1 MVLEEHRP
9 TPEEILKKIRMIDPD
24 ETRVRQGRLKIFFG
38 YAAGVGKTYAMLEM
52 AHQMKDMGVDVVAGY
67 IEPHIRPATMKL
79 VEGLECLPPLVVSY
93 KGITLRE
100 FDLDAA
106 LARKPQLILVDELAH
121 SNAQGCRHVKRYQDI
136 EELLRAG
143 IDVYTTVNVQHL
155 ESLNDLVS
163 SLTGVTVNERIP
175 DWVFDSADQVEVVD
189 VEPDDLIARLEEGKV
204 YRAAQ
209 AQQALGHFFSK
220 QNLAALREIAL
231 RRTAD
236 RLNRTARKQHPE
248 GFLNPSDHIL
258 VCLSSAPSNAKVIR
272 TAARMA
278 EAFQGDF
285 TALFV
290 ETPDTRELSGENR
303 KRLRANLKLAEDLGA
318 RIATVYGDDPAAQI
332 ADYSRTSGVTKIVLG
347 RTNHRRRRGW
357 WNKKALVDRLTELA
371 PNLDVYIIPDRQ
383 PAYRPKWKIAPSELS
398 FSWKDTGKMLGILA
412 AATLLGELFSRLGFG
427 ETNIVTVYILGV
439 LLTATWT
446 EGRLY
451 GILSSLL
458 SVLTFNFFFTEPY
471 FSLDAHPSYVI
482 TFFIMFLSS
491 FLTSS
496 LTIRIKTQAR
506 MAVQKNYSTEVLLEA
521 TQLLQQASGEHEVL
535 AIAVSQLGKLLDRPI
550 LYYPMDPD
558 GQLMQ
563 ARIYPETESNLL
575 SRYTGG
581 QEKAVADWVCKNNKH
596 AGAGT
601 HTLPNSRCLY
611 LAVRSYGGPQV
622 VVGIPCDDYPLPEA
636 FEQNLIRGI
645 LNQAGIVLEQ
655 RLSDLRRADT
665 PSQGDSL

>member
-563 ARIYPETESNLL
+563 ARIYPETESDLL

-601 HTLPNSRCLY
+601 HTLPNCRCIY
-611 LAVRSYGGPQV
+611 LAVRSHGGPQA

>member
-189 VEPDDLIARLEEGKV
+189 VEPDALIARLEEGKV

-535 AIAVSQLGKLLDRPI
+535 AIAVSQLGKPI

-611 LAVRSYGGPQV
+611 LAVRSHGGPQA

-665 PSQGDSL
+665 PFQGDSL